1 MTLAI
6 FDLDNTLLAG
16 DSDHAWGEFLVEEG
30 IVDAEEYRKANDRFY
45 QEYLNGELDIL
56 HYLGFA
62 LQPLAKHAMA
72 DLQAWRERFMEKKV
86 RPMLQDKAF
95 NLLDEHRD
103 QGHTLMIITATNR
116 FVTEPIAKV
125 LGIEHLIATDPE
137 MVDGRYT
144 GEVSGTPSF
153 QDGKVT
159 RLNDWLAAHSE
170 TLDGA
175 WFYSDSHN
183 DVPLLRKVDN
193 PVAVDPDPTLE
204 KLAVENGWTV
214 MSLRE

>member
-62 LQPLAKHAMA
+62 LQPLAKHGME
-72 DLQAWRERFMEKKV
+72 DLLAWREHFMEKKV

-95 NLLDEHRD
+95 ELLEKHRS

-116 FVTEPIAKV
+116 FVTEPIAEL
-125 LGIEHLIATDPE
+125 LGIEHLTATDPE
-137 MVDGRYT
+137 LVNGRYT
-144 GEVSGTPSF
+144 GQVAGVPSF

-159 RLNDWLAAHSE
+159 RLNDWLASQNE
-170 TLDGA
+170 TLEGA

-183 DVPLLRKVDN
+183 DVPLLKQVAN

-204 KLAVENGWTV
+204 KLALEKGWKV
-214 MSLRE
+214 MSLRD